1 MARKNRSPQ
10 DRRNAEIV
18 SLLDSGE
25 LPKVVA
31 GRFHLSVFAVY
42 KIRERFHKKHV
53 QICPNCLLVK
63 TPQPH

>member
-1 MARKNRSPQ
+1 MALKNRSQ
-10 DRRNAEIV
+10 KDRRNAEIV

-42 KIRERFHKKHV
+42 KIRSRFHMKHV
-53 QICPNCLLVK
+53 QICPNCFLVK